1 MSMPELVSE
10 TEMLKALIAEGLA
23 SGVCDKEPEAIIEEI
38 VAKRRAHN
46 DAKETSCK

>member
-10 TEMLKALIAEGLA
+10 TETLMALIAEGLA
-23 SGVCDKEPEAIIEEI
+23 SGVCDKEPEDIIEEI
-38 VAKRRAHN
+38 IAKRRAHN

>member
-23 SGVCDKEPEAIIEEI
+23 SGVCDKGPEAIIEEI
-38 VAKRRAHN
+38 IAKRRAQN
-46 DAKETSCK
+46 DAMETSCK